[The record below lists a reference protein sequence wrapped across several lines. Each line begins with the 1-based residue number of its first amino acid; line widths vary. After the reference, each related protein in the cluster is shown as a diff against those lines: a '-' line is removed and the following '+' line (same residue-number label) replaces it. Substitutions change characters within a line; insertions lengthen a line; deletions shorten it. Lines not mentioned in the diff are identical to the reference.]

1 MVFLLLILLH
11 LVGVLLLKNGQL
23 LVNNSDI
30 LNGEL
35 YNGDSLVV
43 KSLVLLLYYE
53 VSHELQGIIGQNE
66 LHESNTLSLCLVTFS
81 LVLQKLDLLD
91 ELFVLYVFGRETG
104 FLESSYKCL
113 NVTFI
118 EVLLGKTL
126 NENTGGTDELVGI
139 LEFQKLFI
147 VMCGSLLFIFL
158 LKTLL
163 RNLQGAQQ
171 SQFQVTL
178 AITISHHKSFETADL
193 LDIRGLAV

>member
-178 AITISHHKSFETADL
+178 AITVSHHKSFETADL